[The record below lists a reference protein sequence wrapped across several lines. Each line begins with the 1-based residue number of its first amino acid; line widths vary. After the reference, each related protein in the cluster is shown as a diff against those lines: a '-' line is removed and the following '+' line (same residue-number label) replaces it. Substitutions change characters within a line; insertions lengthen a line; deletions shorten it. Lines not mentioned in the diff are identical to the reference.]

1 MLSLSD
7 KTVYSLH
14 RISGLIGGVFI
25 LIITITGSILVVDK
39 QVDKLL
45 NQNPAK
51 VEAVG
56 KRLSYDQLL
65 TKVNQQYPSAQL
77 LNLQVAGTDKTSGTQ
92 VDLIDQGIW
101 QWVVLN
107 PYTGAVVSARNADAT
122 LVRRARELHENLLLE
137 PVGGFVMGLAGICL
151 LASAL
156 TGTWYY
162 RRSLLSVFKIGVRW
176 NKSARIVYADI
187 HKWLGVVA
195 LLFMLMMSATGIF
208 FHWEQIE
215 RKFGD
220 GALQNRSQSTL
231 VTPTNF
237 QVDASLAAAKASIA
251 GFQPEQIDFPKPGDT
266 TLVIRG
272 NMPGSIRMLGKYN
285 VSATMDAR
293 TGQYMSGFNARDAD
307 LEYIAEHIFEELH
320 FGRYGG
326 WITQIIYILL
336 ALATAV
342 VTVTGLIIWF
352 LKRN

>member
-1 MLSLSD
+1 MISD

-14 RISGLIGGVFI
+14 RISGLVGGLFI
-25 LIITITGSILVVDK
+25 LIITITGSILVVDR

-45 NQNPAK
+45 NPNQTHIEPVGQRQSYGRLLTTVRTRYPAAQIRSIQLSEK
-51 VEAVG
+51 QTNEAV
-56 KRLSYDQLL
+56 R
-65 TKVNQQYPSAQL
+65 
-77 LNLQVAGTDKTSGTQ
+77 
-92 VDLIDQGIW
+92 VDLLDAGEWKWIEM
-101 QWVVLN
+101 N
-107 PYTGAVVSARNADAT
+107 PYTGAILGTRNANAT

-137 PVGGFVMGLAGICL
+137 PAGGFIMGLAGICL
-151 LASAL
+151 LASVL

-176 NKSARIVYADI
+176 NKSSRIVYADI

-215 RKFGD
+215 REFGD
-220 GALQNRSQSTL
+220 ERKPEQTP
-231 VTPTNF
+231 VTPIAF
-237 QVDASLAAAKASIA
+237 ERIPVDSSIA
-251 GFQPEQIDFPKPGDT
+251 MAKTSIADFQPELIDFPKPGDS

-272 NMPGSIRMLGKYN
+272 NRPNSIRMLGKYT
-285 VSATMDAR
+285 VSATIDAR
-293 TGQYMSGFNARDAD
+293 NGHYISGFDARDAD

-326 WITQIIYILL
+326 WISQVIYILF

-342 VTVTGLIIWF
+342 VTVTGLLIWF
-352 LKRN
+352 VKR

>member
-1 MLSLSD
+1 MFSLSD

-14 RISGLIGGVFI
+14 RISGLVGGLFI

-39 QVDKLL
+39 QVDNLL
-45 NQNPAK
+45 NPNQVNI
-51 VEAVG
+51 EAVG

-65 TKVNQQYPSAQL
+65 AKVNQQYPSAL
-77 LNLQVAGTDKTSGTQ
+77 LLGLQVADTGKTRATR
-92 VDLIDQGIW
+92 VDLIDEGVW
-101 QWVVLN
+101 KWVVLN
-107 PYTGAVVSARNADAT
+107 PYTGAVISTRNADAT

-137 PVGGFVMGLAGICL
+137 PVGGFVMGLAGVCL
-151 LASAL
+151 LASVL

-220 GALQNRSQSTL
+220 GTPQNQSQSSSIPL
-231 VTPTNF
+231 SAIS
-237 QVDASLAAAKASIA
+237 VDTALAAARASIA
-251 GFQPEQIDFPKPGDT
+251 DFQPELIDFPKPGDT

-293 TGQYMSGFNARDAD
+293 TGQYVSGFNARDAD

-326 WITQIIYILL
+326 WISQIIYILL

>member
-1 MLSLSD
+1 MFSD

-14 RISGLIGGVFI
+14 RISGLVGGLFI
-25 LIITITGSILVVDK
+25 LIITITGSILVVDR
-39 QVDKLL
+39 QVDNLL
-45 NQNPAK
+45 NPNQTHIESAGQLQSVGQLLASINRQYPEAQVRSLAVWDEAK
-51 VEAVG
+51 KEAV
-56 KRLSYDQLL
+56 R
-65 TKVNQQYPSAQL
+65 
-77 LNLQVAGTDKTSGTQ
+77 
-92 VDLIDQGIW
+92 VDLINKGVW
-101 QWVVLN
+101 TWVSMN
-107 PYTGAVVSARNADAT
+107 PYTGAVLGARQADAT

-151 LASAL
+151 FISVL

-176 NKSARIVYADI
+176 NKSPRLVYADI

-220 GALQNRSQSTL
+220 GPKPEQTL
-231 VTPTNF
+231 TAPIPVSSIP
-237 QVDASLAAAKASIA
+237 VDAAIAAARASIA
-251 GFQPEQIDFPKPGDT
+251 NFQPQLIDFPKPGDS

-285 VSATMDAR
+285 VAATVDAR
-293 TGQYMSGFNARDAD
+293 NGHYISGFDARDAD

-320 FGRYGG
+320 FGHYGG
-326 WITQIIYILL
+326 WISQVLYILL
-336 ALATAV
+336 ALSTAV
-342 VTVTGLIIWF
+342 VTLTGLFLWY
-352 LKRN
+352 LKR